1 MAIFTVYAKRIEWLK
16 VEVEAEN
23 QEEAMELAEGMPGE
37 EFEDMDDAMEF
48 EITEAVEND
57 S

>member
-23 QEEAMELAEGMPGE
+23 QEKAMELAEGMPGE
-37 EFEDMDDAMEF
+37 EFEDMDDTMEF